1 MGGGGGDSG
10 DATFIS
16 LIYLL
21 LLNISVVIIASRTSK
36 ECKTYFVPSGGDNLN
51 FNSNNGDLIR
61 GQNLVSDYL
70 AKHTLTHDCGMKVIN
85 QQGLC
90 SANKTDNLSVQSSN
104 LLSANANST
113 ESPKLRQS
121 IRCFNSVSRDK
132 VSSRIEKLSSDN
144 KRMISW
150 INLLLSKTKESGA
163 LHVSSMTEDSGGEE
177 ERFEVTRVESDPGGE
192 RERGG
197 GRAVAEGGEFE
208 VVAAAGG
215 GEDGELVLEDERAA
229 GDDVV
234 DGEEA
239 LEGDGGVAGAV
250 EAVHEGGDE
259 GGGGG
264 A

>member
-1 MGGGGGDSG
+1 MCSKFATRAGNRADSH
-10 DATFIS
+10 FLPKLSNLFS
-16 LIYLL
+16 LQTLVDVSIFS
-21 LLNISVVIIASRTSK
+21 LNSIAKLDEFSI
-36 ECKTYFVPSGGDNLN
+36 EDF
-51 FNSNNGDLIR
+51 
-61 GQNLVSDYL
+61 
-70 AKHTLTHDCGMKVIN
+70 
-85 QQGLC
+85 C

-150 INLLLSKTKESGA
+150 ISLLLSKRKESGA
-163 LHVSSMTEDSGGEE
+163 LHVSSMRRGDEVAEDSGREE
-177 ERFEVTRVESDPGGE
+177 ERLEVARVESDPGGE

-215 GEDGELVLEDERAA
+215 GEDGELVLEDEGAT